1 MSPVL
6 AEISGHT
13 LLAAFVW
20 IVIAGVIFW
29 ILNWSLAYIGV
40 PEPFAKVLKVVI
52 VLIALIMLINGL
64 LMLAGR
70 PLFSW

>member
-29 ILNWSLAYIGV
+29 VLNWAVAYIGV
-40 PEPFAKVLKVVI
+40 PEPFNKVLRVVL